1 MNDKAQTLTNK
12 YFAPCELA
20 QAGDAIAVAQ
30 QIATNLNMPIMTN
43 FDTEQP
49 LPEGFGIAIRAV
61 SKRGQET
68 PLACLL
74 LAIPSIELVVGN
86 ADGSKW
92 IAELAINSMAEK
104 AAAAVRPRGD
114 EALLTDA
121 SVLPRTLA
129 DFVQPAKRGEGL
141 GTFRAIAGDFV
152 KVLKKKGLSFLNLSL
167 LRQLLESAQFAKS
180 QFPQISQDKWI
191 TVIDAMI
198 AKAQKDSL
206 DTAILEH
213 WKQTRDTVEISL
225 MDDFDLGD
233 LA

>member
-1 MNDKAQTLTNK
+1 MNEKTDAIVNK
-12 YFAPCELA
+12 YFAPSELA
-20 QAGDAIAVAQ
+20 NASAAIQAAQTVAG
-30 QIATNLNMPIMTN
+30 NLNVPVMTN
-43 FDTEQP
+43 FDPAQE

-61 SKRGQET
+61 SKRGQEN

-74 LAIPSIELVVGN
+74 LAIPSIELVATN
-86 ADGSKW
+86 PEGSKW
-92 IAELAINSMAEK
+92 LAELAINSMAEK
-104 AAAAVRPRGD
+104 AAATVRPRGD
-114 EALLTDA
+114 EPLLTDS
-121 SVLPRTLA
+121 SVMPRSLL

-180 QFPQISQDKWI
+180 QFPQIDQSKW
-191 TVIDAMI
+191 VMVLDAMI
-198 AKAQKDSL
+198 AKAGKDAL
-206 DTAILEH
+206 DTAILLH
-213 WKQTRDTVEISL
+213 WRETRDAVEITM